1 MQKKKKKK
9 KKKTRKRKA
18 KNHFVKKKTATDV
31 GFEMIDQRCTKTVV
45 TLQANFTKINTPSL
59 FFMFF

>member
-9 KKKTRKRKA
+9 GKGKPKT
-18 KNHFVKKKTATDV
+18 NLLKKKTATDV
-31 GFEMIDQRCTKTVV
+31 GFEMIDQRCTKAVV

>member
-1 MQKKKKKK
+1 MQK

-18 KNHFVKKKTATDV
+18 KNHFVKKKKTATDV

>member
-1 MQKKKKKK
+1 MLL
-9 KKKTRKRKA
+9 
-18 KNHFVKKKTATDV
+18 KKKTATDV

>member
-9 KKKTRKRKA
+9 KKQGKGKPKTILL
-18 KNHFVKKKTATDV
+18 KKKTATDV